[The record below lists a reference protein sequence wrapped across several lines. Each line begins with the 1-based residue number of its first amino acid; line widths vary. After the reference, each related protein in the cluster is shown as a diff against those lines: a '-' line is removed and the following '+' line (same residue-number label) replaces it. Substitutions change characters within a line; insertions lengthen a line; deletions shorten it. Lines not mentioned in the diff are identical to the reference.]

1 LERYIKSGFK
11 IKKVAYRRRTSFAA
25 IKKKIYRLKK
35 DIRAEYNK
43 QQGMIASRMIVGAKL
58 HENLINFIKKFKNAL
73 ETNSLEK
80 MKLYFRECEMPPK
93 IPDIIIKKVL
103 DYEIRLIENKKYEL
117 FVPYRDKNNQMSG
130 FTTIFEIYN
139 ENSIKIV
146 EFPKPPS
153 KIFEVELDKNIG
165 DIIMQTKKDGTLK
178 MKREEIMEFIKG
190 KGKIKEIYNRDKS
203 EE

>member
-1 LERYIKSGFK
+1 
-11 IKKVAYRRRTSFAA
+11 
-25 IKKKIYRLKK
+25 
-35 DIRAEYNK
+35 
-43 QQGMIASRMIVGAKL
+43 
-58 HENLINFIKKFKNAL
+58 
-73 ETNSLEK
+73 
-80 MKLYFRECEMPPK
+80 
-93 IPDIIIKKVL
+93 
-103 DYEIRLIENKKYEL
+103 
-117 FVPYRDKNNQMSG
+117 MSG

-190 KGKIKEIYNRDKS
+190 KGKIKEIYNRDKT